1 MTEFVLR
8 IFFSGLIALIP
19 NADGTELN
27 VLLVNTPHSY
37 SLADG
42 TCMATHTPLLV
53 ARAASCENCE
63 TDEGVAEFLYAGKTA
78 TEAQR
83 ALAGAVS
90 GGAAWRLAGSDLTL
104 AGATQPLTLVQNA
117 RTSDATGQLQKV
129 PTTAAERED
138 FSWVASM
145 RDIAPGVGGFQSAL
159 RSDEPLSPCTIA
171 ARLKLR
177 SGRVFTYSLTKVDG
191 KARPIH
197 FLTPSGTNPA
207 PYHQAVANWV
217 AAEIRVPGDMIEIV
231 EQKFNDTSARRSMKL
246 HPLNGNVEIAL
257 LNLPPFVAPGPNSPT
272 PLPAPGQHF
281 QIYYDLVRRPP
292 ARANRLVPHSSVA
305 ESEPQ
310 TDWAD
315 LHPKLTLW
323 SELLEQL
330 NLSPRGKAPYDLAL
344 CPIVRD

>member
-27 VLLVNTPHSY
+27 VLLVNTPHQY

-42 TCMATHTPLLV
+42 SCMATHTPLLV
-53 ARAASCENCE
+53 ARAGSCENCQS
-63 TDEGVAEFLYAGKTA
+63 DEGVAEFLYANKTPV
-78 TEAQR
+78 EAQR
-83 ALAGAVS
+83 ALTGAV
-90 GGAAWRLAGSDLTL
+90 GGGGAWRLAGSDLTL
-104 AGATQPLTLVQNA
+104 EGVTDPLTIVRNA
-117 RTSDATGQLQKV
+117 RGSDATGQLQAV
-129 PTTAAERED
+129 PTTAAQRED

-145 RDIAPGVGGFQSAL
+145 SDIAPGVGGFQSAL

-177 SGRVFTYSLTKVDG
+177 NGRVFTYALTKVDG

-197 FLTPSGTNPA
+197 FMTPAGSNPA
-207 PYHQAVANWV
+207 PYRQAVANWV
-217 AAEIRVPGDMIEIV
+217 AAEIRVPGDMVEIV
-231 EQKFNDTSARRSMKL
+231 EQKFNDVSARRSMKL
-246 HPLNGNVEIAL
+246 HPLDGSVEIAL
-257 LNLPPFVAPGPNSPT
+257 LNLPPFVAPGPNSAT

-292 ARANRLVPHSSVA
+292 ARANRLVPHSSVS

-310 TDWAD
+310 TNWAA
-315 LHPKLTLW
+315 LHPKDVLW

-330 NLSPRGKAPYDLAL
+330 NLNPRGKAPYDLAL